1 MRHLFS
7 LLLAGLLALVGANAS
22 NAALVPFVGQFF
34 LGVGT
39 LPGITVQASGMANI
53 NGSAGGLHISSL
65 NLVGG
70 SFKAQVSVP
79 VPNAAPIS
87 GIVLAGG
94 TITQMTHLAV
104 PKSVNLTFNIPTGSV
119 SNAAANFAGMSG
131 GSGGG
136 TMPINGVALVC
147 LFDVCS
153 GAPSANLVVPLTPVG
168 QGGTVFAV
176 GAVSI
181 TAIGAPWVAG
191 TAAVATV
198 TAMGFAHGA
207 ESGASTTNGASGVL
221 SLVVPVF
228 VSTSLPTF
236 PVVPVFTRLTLH
248 FIPEPGTLLLL
259 GSGIA
264 GLAVLGSRRL
274 RG

>member
-7 LLLAGLLALVGANAS
+7 LLAAGLLALGAVS
-22 NAALVPFVGQFF
+22 PSHAAPVPFVGEFF
-34 LGVGT
+34 FGIGT
-39 LPGITVQASGMANI
+39 LPGITVTGSGIANV
-53 NGSAGGLHISSL
+53 NGSLGGAHITSFAAQ
-65 NLVGG
+65 GG
-70 SFKAQVSVP
+70 SFLANVSVP

-94 TITQMTHLAV
+94 TVTEMTHLAL
-104 PKSVNLTFNIPTGSV
+104 PKSVNLTFAIPTGSV
-119 SNAAANFAGMSG
+119 SNAPANFAALSG
-131 GSGGG
+131 GGGGG
-136 TMPINGVALVC
+136 TMPINGVAVVC

-168 QGGTVFAV
+168 QGGTVFAQ

-181 TAIGAPWVAG
+181 TAIGAPWQAG
-191 TAAVATV
+191 TAAVGTV

-207 ESGASTTNGASGVL
+207 ASAASSTNAQSGVL

-264 GLAVLGSRRL
+264 GLALLGSRRF

>member
-7 LLLAGLLALVGANAS
+7 LLLAGLLALGAS
-22 NAALVPFVGQFF
+22 SSTAAPVPFAGEFF
-34 LGVGT
+34 FGIGT
-39 LPGITVQASGMANI
+39 LPGITVQATGIADI

-70 SFKAQVSVP
+70 SFQARVSVP

-94 TITQMTHLAV
+94 TVTQMTHLAV
-104 PKSVNLTFNIPTGSV
+104 PKSVNLTFAIPTGSV
-119 SNAAANFAGMSG
+119 SNGAAAFAGMSG
-131 GSGGG
+131 GAGGG
-136 TMPINGVALVC
+136 TMPINGVAVVC
-147 LFDVCS
+147 LFDICS

-168 QGGTVFAV
+168 QGGTVFAE
-176 GAVSI
+176 GAVAI

-191 TAAVATV
+191 TAQVGTV
-198 TAMGFAHGA
+198 SAMGFGHGP
-207 ESGASTTNGASGVL
+207 ESGASTTNAPSGVL

-264 GLAVLGSRRL
+264 GLAVLGSRRF